1 MATPDLDIHLRM
13 RHIARTQ
20 AMRPRLRGNLKQLGA
35 VGPVVRP
42 LPAHSRQAFVK
53 VQTTRATTTG
63 RHLAYLQHQKGPE
76 QQDASLFG
84 PAAAARQR
92 FTQEAQH
99 DPHQFRLV
107 LMVREHAHLD
117 LTRYTELFM
126 AQVERDLGRPLDWV
140 AANHCDTEHPHT
152 HIVLRGRDR
161 AGKDL
166 YMERDYFQYGL
177 RARASQLLTWFFGPQ
192 RLAEQQLGQQQAAAR
207 LAFNGVPQGLDD
219 PDARNRVAQ
228 TMAAVGPD
236 DDRPPGSVVDQ
247 QMETQRRTMAQT
259 TDAGRPPAEVLAQFR
274 GMSSSSAPR
283 TQASMT
289 PVPIAEAPVVLGELA
304 ARLTAMQQALAVHAL
319 AMQRGQGMGF

>member
-1 MATPDLDIHLRM
+1 MAKSDLDIHLRM
-13 RHIARTQ
+13 RYIQRIQ

-53 VQTTRATTTG
+53 VQTTQVRTTG
-63 RHLAYLQHQKGPE
+63 PHLAYLQHQKGPQ
-76 QQDASLFG
+76 QQDAALFG

-117 LTRYTELFM
+117 LTRFTELFM

-140 AANHCDTEHPHT
+140 AANHGDTEHPHT

-161 AGKDL
+161 TGKDL
-166 YMERDYFQYGL
+166 YMERDYVQYGL
-177 RARASQLLTWFFGPQ
+177 RARASQLLTWLFGPQ
-192 RLAEQQLGQQQAAAR
+192 RLAEQQLFQQQAAER

-228 TMAAVGPD
+228 TMAATGPD
-236 DDRPPGSVVDQ
+236 DDRPPGAVVDQ
-247 QMETQRRTMAQT
+247 QQAQRRTMAQT
-259 TDAGRPPAEVLAQFR
+259 TEAGRPPADVLAQFR
-274 GMSSSSAPR
+274 GTASTVGVPLVATSR
-283 TQASMT
+283 TPPGAAMAERSLASR
-289 PVPIAEAPVVLGELA
+289 LA
-304 ARLTAMQQALAVHAL
+304 ALQQALVEHQAR
-319 AMQRGQGMGF
+319 QRGQGMGL